1 MNKDAVGRKQGR
13 AGAEQLLMGRTV
25 FALLCVTECRS
36 GPDHLLSAL
45 PGVLDSCA
53 QAGLTPPAYAG
64 IGRM

>member
-1 MNKDAVGRKQGR
+1 
-13 AGAEQLLMGRTV
+13 MGRTV
-25 FALLCVTECRS
+25 FELLCVTECRS